1 MFWDDPWESLFFKL
15 QSFFFFSFGVCR
27 KCFWACAYTPRW
39 LPQLQPSSGSC
50 PLSTETH
57 GLRRRSP
64 LFFPLFSLFP
74 SFLIPFFPTPF
85 LNKLPR
91 TLWLFSSL
99 VFSPFHLLPHLDQGF
114 LVWVSQYSLLH
125 SHGYSL
131 SLDPSVALLHAH
143 WIVFC
148 FCF

>member
-1 MFWDDPWESLFFKL
+1 MTPERVFSLNF
-15 QSFFFFSFGVCR
+15 SHFFFSLLVFVGSVSEPVFALHVGC
-27 KCFWACAYTPRW
+27 PE
-39 LPQLQPSSGSC
+39 LQPSSGSC

-57 GLRRRSP
+57 SFRRSSP
-64 LFFPLFSLFP
+64 LLSPLFSLFP

-99 VFSPFHLLPHLDQGF
+99 LFLPFHLLPHLDQGF